1 MGEKEDLMYQSE
13 LISFI
18 HLLAPLK
25 VSKSAGCDGPG
36 CPAATPAATAPE

>member
-18 HLLAPLK
+18 HLLEGVK
-25 VSKSAGCDGPG
+25 VGRVRWPRVPGSHAGCYGS
-36 CPAATPAATAPE
+36 

>member
-18 HLLAPLK
+18 HLLPFEGVK
-25 VSKSAGCDGPG
+25 VGRVRWPRVPGSHAGCYGS
-36 CPAATPAATAPE
+36 